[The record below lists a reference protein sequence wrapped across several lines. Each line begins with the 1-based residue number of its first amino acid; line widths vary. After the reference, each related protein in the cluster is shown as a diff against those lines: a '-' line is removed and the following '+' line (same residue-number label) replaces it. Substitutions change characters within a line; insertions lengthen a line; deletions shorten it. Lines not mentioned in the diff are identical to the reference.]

1 MPKRIFLIV
10 LIYTGCIQSIQAQW
24 TEKDSLRL
32 QQILSGKEKLEM
44 NPEAL
49 RAIRS
54 GSLLDRDEPVSG
66 MKSKENP
73 LPILKDFTEYLK
85 VDTPAPKVAW
95 TDLPPAVFKLYGP
108 PTLPELR
115 VYLSIK
121 KRLKPSLTPSAGLP
135 GQDSEKCSA
144 GKYGYINEMRNETGP
159 GKTIIGCLHR
169 K

>member
-66 MKSKENP
+66 MKIKENP

-95 TDLPPAVFKLYGP
+95 TDLPPAVF
-108 PTLPELR
+108 
-115 VYLSIK
+115 
-121 KRLKPSLTPSAGLP
+121 
-135 GQDSEKCSA
+135 
-144 GKYGYINEMRNETGP
+144 
-159 GKTIIGCLHR
+159 
-169 K
+169 